1 MGSLDL
7 DTKLAGSDGRYR
19 VSISPDW
26 AIWGPNGGYMAALAL
41 RAAATASRFRRPASF
56 ACHFLSVGAFDAAS
70 VQVTPLRSARTAESL
85 RATIEQNGRVLL
97 DAQVW
102 TVADGS
108 GLEHDFA
115 PMPDVKLP
123 SQLLPYEE
131 LEGSERR
138 ATFKFWDNLESR
150 PIDWVP
156 PAQWKPGAPQLRNW
170 YRFRPDARFDE
181 PALDAAR
188 ALILIDT
195 LSWPAA
201 CRAHGESEN
210 PWMAPSL
217 DLVARFHRAPP
228 YSEWLLV
235 EARADVATEGLI
247 GFHNRV
253 WDEAGRV
260 VASGG
265 GQLLCRPRP
274 AAT

>member
-1 MGSLDL
+1 MGSLDA
-7 DTKLAGSDGRYR
+7 DTKLAGGDGRYE
-19 VSISPDW
+19 VAISPEW
-26 AIWGPNGGYMAALAL
+26 KIWGPNGGYMASLAL
-41 RAAATASRFRRPASF
+41 RAATNASRFPRPASF
-56 ACHFLSVGAFDAAS
+56 ACHFLSVGAFEPAS
-70 VQVTPLRSARTAESL
+70 VAVTALRSARTAESL
-85 RATIEQNGRVLL
+85 RATIEQNDRILL

-102 TVADGS
+102 TVADGT

-115 PMPDVKLP
+115 PMPDVEHP
-123 SQLLPYEE
+123 ARLLPFDQ
-131 LEGSERR
+131 LEGFEPR
-138 ATFKFWDNLESR
+138 ATFPFWENLDAR
-150 PIDWVP
+150 PTDWVP
-156 PAQWKPGAPQLRNW
+156 PAQWKPDAPQLRCW

-181 PALDAAR
+181 PGLDAAR

-201 CRAHGESEN
+201 CRAHAEAEN

-217 DLVARFHRAPP
+217 DLAARFHRAPP

-253 WDEAGRV
+253 WDEEGRV

-274 AAT
+274 PA